1 MDMQDAEDGRPL
13 SDEMLKDLVLN
24 FIIAGRD
31 TTAQALSWTF
41 YLLFRKQTD
50 PRVVQR
56 LVEEVDEVLMGQA
69 PTYDSCKKMKFAEA
83 WYVSSFCWIR

>member
-31 TTAQALSWTF
+31 TTAQALAWMF
-41 YLLFRKQTD
+41 YLLFRSQTD
-50 PRVVQR
+50 PRIVQR
-56 LVEEVDEVLMGQA
+56 LVQEVDDVLQGQA

-83 WYVSSFCWIR
+83 WYPFFMCP